1 MSEVSQAEKDEHH
14 MVSLIC
20 DILKNGKNKLI
31 YKTESQMYK
40 TNMVAKGG
48 RGKGQSGRVE
58 AKRWYTKTHT
68 ASHSLWTGQ
77 L

>member
-40 TNMVAKGG
+40 TNMIIRRQARSDKLGDWDG
-48 RGKGQSGRVE
+48 HI
-58 AKRWYTKTHT
+58 HT
-68 ASHSLWTGQ
+68 TISKIDN
-77 L
+77 